1 MHTSKER
8 CIWTWK
14 IITSPLLTGV
24 YDFYFLTFPSKLLI
38 DCRIYFTM
46 VTRIQYVYYYVDLMC
61 CLFTYLL
68 LFFIFLF
75 VFCYEDQGQGNK
87 LSQYTQVNKLH
98 AGQ

>member
-14 IITSPLLTGV
+14 MITSPLLTGV

-46 VTRIQYVYYYVDLMC
+46 VTRIQYNN
-61 CLFTYLL
+61 
-68 LFFIFLF
+68 IQPN
-75 VFCYEDQGQGNK
+75 EDQVQGNK